1 MEQESGGV
9 QGAAADAVKKKASS
23 VYYATRAK
31 LVAARHGNPARN
43 MHVIAVMGASGKT
56 TTACYIAELL
66 KEAGKSVGLLTN
78 RGVEI
83 KGEYSE
89 KLYHR
94 DVTTLQTVL
103 KSAKQK
109 QVDFL
114 VIEVSKYMVDRHIID
129 GVDLDT
135 VVVTNCFDSVETA
148 VRTVLAQSVDFIVL
162 PHDNTTLLHDM
173 SIPQHKVISFGDSP
187 DADSTIEKVVLY
199 RKGTEV
205 KLVIDNQTTIDVATY
220 LVGRSNSYNVA
231 AAVATAYVLG
241 VDLDIV
247 PDGIARLNSVTS
259 NYEYIST
266 NQPYDIVV
274 DGASNENSVTSVVA
288 SARELAKRRLIVVV
302 VSDGLSVDTLQT
314 VVKSSDRC
322 IVIDTTE
329 QTTLPGVESVPTAK
343 DAATKA
349 FRGAKIGDTVLLV
362 GKMFSVRQESG
373 ETLADLLVRHMEA
386 E

>member
-1 MEQESGGV
+1 MEKESGAKQV
-9 QGAAADAVKKKASS
+9 VASDAVKQKASS
-23 VYYATRAK
+23 VYYAARAK
-31 LVAARHGNPARN
+31 LVAARHGNPAKNFR
-43 MHVIAVMGASGKT
+43 VIAVMGASGKT
-56 TTACYIAELL
+56 TTACFIAELL
-66 KEAGKSVGLLTN
+66 KEAGKSVALLTN

-89 KLYHR
+89 ELYHR
-94 DVTTLQTVL
+94 DITALHTVL
-103 KSAKQK
+103 KTAKQK

-114 VIEVSKYMVDRHIID
+114 VIEVSKQMVDRHVID
-129 GVDLDT
+129 GIALDT
-135 VVVTNCFDSVETA
+135 VVVTNCFDNVEVSV
-148 VRTVLAQSVDFIVL
+148 RRVLAKPVDFIVL
-162 PHDNTTLLHDM
+162 PHGDTTLLHDM
-173 SIPQHKVISFGDSP
+173 SVPQHKVISFGDSL

-205 KLVIDNQTTIDVATY
+205 ELVIDNQTTIDVATH
-220 LVGRSNSYNVA
+220 LIGRSNAYNVA

-247 PDGIARLNSVTS
+247 PDGIARLSSVTS

-266 NQPYDIVV
+266 NQQYDIVV
-274 DGASNENSVTSVVA
+274 DGARNDNSVISVVA

-302 VSDGLSVDTLQT
+302 SSDGLSTDTLQA

-329 QTTLPGVESVPTAK
+329 QTTLTGVESVPTAK
-343 DAATKA
+343 DATTKA
-349 FRGAKIGDTVLLV
+349 FRGAKQGDTVLLV
-362 GKMFSVRQESG
+362 GGRFSVRQESG